1 VKIFGIGLSRTG
13 TYSLNNALTLLG
25 YRAKHFP
32 RIEEEIL
39 GGDYRLGSTSG
50 YDALTDTPVAPIFA
64 QLDTAHP
71 GSKFI
76 LTVRALDDWLDACA
90 RYFPWQDRHVLG
102 SDFAR
107 VVMFQRLYVYGCRA
121 FDRGRWAYVYETHQ
135 RNVEHYFRTRP
146 NDLLIMNITAGD
158 GWNALCPFLGKPI
171 PPRPFPHDN
180 AFRALEEVERS
191 ASVERAPPA
200 LSAP

>member
-13 TYSLNNALTLLG
+13 TYSLNSALTLLG

-32 RIEEEIL
+32 RIEDEIL
-39 GGDYRLGSTSG
+39 AGDYRLDSTAG

-76 LTVRALDDWLDACA
+76 LTVRALDDWLDACE
-90 RYFPWQDRHVLG
+90 RYFSWQDRRLLG
-102 SDFAR
+102 SRFAR
-107 VVMFQRLYVYGCRA
+107 VAVFHRLYVYGCRA

-135 RNVEHYFRTRP
+135 LSVERHFRNRP
-146 NDLLIMNITAGD
+146 NDLLVMNITAGD
-158 GWNALCPFLGKPI
+158 GWGALCPFLGKPI
-171 PPRPFPHDN
+171 PPHLFPHDN
-180 AFRALEEVERS
+180 SFGGLAEADRLAAAEQTPTAV
-191 ASVERAPPA
+191 APQ
-200 LSAP
+200 